1 MISGD
6 MMAGPAPGPLIQQ
19 DEDNSDLEVVDVVSA
34 KPPRKPRDPE
44 VVELSDSDSESEPED
59 ERAESQ
65 PAQSTAGQA
74 ADADD
79 DVVYIISSDEEAE
92 TSQPAGDHGY
102 SAGSMVPHYMRM
114 SLISQ
119 TSHDHNR
126 GQTSWKKAESPAES
140 SDDDDLI
147 VVKTEHNTID
157 PITKK
162 QIVEPVKNKKC
173 NHIYEKSTIY
183 SMIDLARENS
193 KPVKCPYMG
202 CNCRDFKKTDLVKDR
217 EVLGHIHNLKEEQ
230 VRADKERKEKEKKAG
245 EKRKKNKTGGGGYA
259 SDVSITIDGDDEVPD
274 LTEFELPAIEAPN
287 LSESSSEE
295 TNLDK
300 STKTNS
306 SYVSQSETLIS
317 NADKPHS
324 ETESDKTKKFI
335 STDPVS
341 QKLKKK
347 KKKAQERLS
356 VSSNSESSESSDSDL
371 PLARGG
377 RVRKQPRRLNDAYAG
392 SDLDGSDNE
401 MRKKGK
407 KKGKSPKK
415 LKIVSK
421 KVTQTWCYEKAAL
434 KKGKKRKKKRDD
446 FDDENSQDESEE
458 DDDDEMALSKGKSSK
473 SKPPKNSSFSR
484 NRPKRAKKV
493 S

>member
-1 MISGD
+1 MVVHLSVIVISEIAAGYYSAPYTPGYLSELTGMISGD

-65 PAQSTAGQA
+65 PAQSTAGQVRETLAVMEVTSTLQA

-79 DVVYIISSDEEAE
+79 DVVYIISSDEETE

-183 SMIDLARENS
+183 SMIDLAR
-193 KPVKCPYMG
+193 Y
-202 CNCRDFKKTDLVKDR
+202 
-217 EVLGHIHNLKEEQ
+217 
-230 VRADKERKEKEKKAG
+230 
-245 EKRKKNKTGGGGYA
+245 
-259 SDVSITIDGDDEVPD
+259 
-274 LTEFELPAIEAPN
+274 
-287 LSESSSEE
+287 
-295 TNLDK
+295 
-300 STKTNS
+300 
-306 SYVSQSETLIS
+306 
-317 NADKPHS
+317 
-324 ETESDKTKKFI
+324 
-335 STDPVS
+335 
-341 QKLKKK
+341 
-347 KKKAQERLS
+347 
-356 VSSNSESSESSDSDL
+356 
-371 PLARGG
+371 
-377 RVRKQPRRLNDAYAG
+377 
-392 SDLDGSDNE
+392 
-401 MRKKGK
+401 
-407 KKGKSPKK
+407 
-415 LKIVSK
+415 
-421 KVTQTWCYEKAAL
+421 
-434 KKGKKRKKKRDD
+434 
-446 FDDENSQDESEE
+446 
-458 DDDDEMALSKGKSSK
+458 
-473 SKPPKNSSFSR
+473 
-484 NRPKRAKKV
+484 
-493 S
+493 